1 MKKVLS
7 LTALSALLK
16 QTSGVNSTQL
26 LLAKRVK
33 EKAQSK
39 RYKSRDYMSRVSKNF
54 NINPSEKRA
63 VQKIKK
69 TLKSYPDIKQL
80 THEFHFGMP
89 LENKQVYRAKRE
101 KLLRDL
107 GTAKMLRASHQL
119 QKSTLTQDKRT
130 KIKNRQSRQYGTKR

>member
-1 MKKVLS
+1 MKKALS

-16 QTSGVNSTQL
+16 QSNGVNSTQL
-26 LLAKRVK
+26 MLAKRVK

-39 RYKSRDYMSRVSKNF
+39 RYKSADYMSRVSRNF

-69 TLKSYPDIKQL
+69 TLKNYPDIKQL

-119 QKSTLTQDKRT
+119 QKSTLTQAKRT
-130 KIKNRQSRQYGTKR
+130 KIKNRQSRHYGTKR

>member
-1 MKKVLS
+1 MKKAFS

-39 RYKSRDYMSRVSKNF
+39 RYKNTDYMSRVSKNF

-69 TLKSYPDIKQL
+69 LLKVILIS
-80 THEFHFGMP
+80 
-89 LENKQVYRAKRE
+89 N
-101 KLLRDL
+101 
-107 GTAKMLRASHQL
+107 
-119 QKSTLTQDKRT
+119 
-130 KIKNRQSRQYGTKR
+130 N